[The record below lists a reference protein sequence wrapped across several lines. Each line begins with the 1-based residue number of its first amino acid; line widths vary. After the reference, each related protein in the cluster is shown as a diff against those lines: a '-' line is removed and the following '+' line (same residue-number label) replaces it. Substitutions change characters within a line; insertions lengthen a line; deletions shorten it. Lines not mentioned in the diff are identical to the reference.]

1 MVFTIWLQYENCCF
15 FKRFN
20 KLTCEKNSNLNGF
33 HHEGAKN
40 RDQKI
45 KVSGDEV
52 YLKKKVKKKYFF

>member
-52 YLKKKVKKKYFF
+52 YLKKK